1 VRRRRDG
8 RPDRDG
14 GCLAVRRAGH
24 GLACANIRYL
34 PGMAAVVMLLFLPV
48 VSLLPNEGW
57 DAEIG
62 VKLPFPAKWTDY
74 EARVFVG
81 YYDFEPTWKG
91 NVDSDNDVSGVKARV
106 EIRFWNSL
114 FLDAE
119 WFEDKDLY
127 GSDYLVGVRLR
138 VPLGPQEFKALSGGD
153 AYGWRGGGEGPV
165 TVPQRMFDMIMRDPH
180 IQVRNEIQL
189 TQSFFNE
196 TKRSKHDYLLL
207 ADVIFVF
214 GDNVG
219 DLAEDGS
226 AEHPF
231 DVVQEG
237 VDESAARNFPNVYVF
252 GASGPYRE
260 NVLIGH
266 DMSLYGEG
274 CPVGRGAPPTRGF
287 GRPVVEGQAGAS
299 LITPAVLEIADA
311 GRVLVQGFE
320 FTAAPYAGGPWA
332 SPFDGGTLSPLAGI
346 YAHDVADLTIGCN
359 LFRNLAAGVVATYGP
374 VADFN
379 LAIVNNQFR
388 NVGLGIGALTDVG
401 GHALIAGNDIQGA
414 LLGIGFLGMDMTGR
428 AEVEIVGNRITGRT
442 VNLAGIEPFEL
453 FSDLFNDV
461 LPPVP
466 GFPADHPGT
475 LPFPTLGG
483 IVVVAAPGA
492 DIGARVNGNL
502 VQHPAIGVAG
512 LALGLGADPTT
523 LDFEVRN
530 NELVGGGLD
539 SVYQLALA
547 HAGTL
552 AALITGNYGVWD
564 EAQTGIIGD
573 QIRDA
578 LPASL
583 GFDAGLLGIGAVAV
597 GDMAVMNNT
606 VIADNLVRDYLIGIG
621 AAAGGGASM
630 DGAVVSGNLMQNN
643 LAGILGVAV
652 SDASMQDMRIADNI
666 VIGAPGLGSVNPL
679 LQDFGLTLLGPDP
692 VQLPEIGLAGIG
704 LLGIG
709 DANTDGFTITGNSV
723 NDHLLGI
730 GVAAVYDTEARD
742 GVINGNR
749 LTDNL
754 LGIAGLSLY
763 GGNLSRIEI
772 GGNSIV
778 GGGTLSLANGVL
790 GGLLDPVGAYDPGIS
805 GIALVSVEAL
815 ARNFDIH
822 DNTLQQQ
829 AVGIGVVGVDANMNR
844 GRIAGNQVDQTL
856 VGILGL
862 AIGADMQNLDIVGN
876 RVQGGGV
883 VPLAA
888 LLADNPGALPA
899 GDAGVLGIGLIGVDS
914 DIDSFTIAGN
924 TVRNEALGLVFAG
937 IDSDARNGSVDDNVV
952 EGNLAGILGLAVDA
966 NMRDLSIS
974 GNTVSG
980 AGLPGTLDLVE
991 AVAPGLLPTEI
1002 ADLALP
1008 DWGVLGIGL
1017 IGADSANVD
1026 DFVILDNTVS
1036 RNVAGIAVVGA
1047 SGANMR
1053 DGEIAANVLS
1063 ANLLGIT
1070 AVATPGANLN
1080 RLQVN
1085 NNTLTGSGLGY
1096 VNPLLEGAP
1105 VPLSLQNVGFAGIS
1119 LMAFGNGKMVDA
1131 EVDGNTVSDY
1141 LAGTLG
1147 LAYGSDTSLRGL
1159 YVGDNDID
1167 DCAFGVFLAGID
1179 GANLRDVNI
1188 FRNEISDSLVGVLAT
1203 ASRTDDLA
1211 PRTAMTVTIENN
1223 TIGGDDAML
1232 VDGFTALSLISSISG
1247 NGFYGI
1253 PAELLGANQLLINP
1267 NDMLAVFPGL
1277 DDILPG
1283 GFDPLNPPSLGDI
1296 VETPNFSQL
1305 LNGQGMAGVLVHM
1318 DSAADVSSATIVENH
1333 IGNMEN
1339 GMYIVV
1345 TDDEPSAQVVDIVA
1359 TDNFSQDN
1367 FIIGDD
1373 LTRSDYT
1380 LTEGGLFQTP
1390 FVEVPTP

>member
-1 VRRRRDG
+1 
-8 RPDRDG
+8 
-14 GCLAVRRAGH
+14 
-24 GLACANIRYL
+24 
-34 PGMAAVVMLLFLPV
+34 M
-48 VSLLPNEGW
+48 
-57 DAEIG
+57 
-62 VKLPFPAKWTDY
+62 
-74 EARVFVG
+74 
-81 YYDFEPTWKG
+81 
-91 NVDSDNDVSGVKARV
+91 
-106 EIRFWNSL
+106 
-114 FLDAE
+114 
-119 WFEDKDLY
+119 
-127 GSDYLVGVRLR
+127 
-138 VPLGPQEFKALSGGD
+138 
-153 AYGWRGGGEGPV
+153 
-165 TVPQRMFDMIMRDPH
+165 
-180 IQVRNEIQL
+180 
-189 TQSFFNE
+189 
-196 TKRSKHDYLLL
+196 
-207 ADVIFVF
+207 
-214 GDNVG
+214 
-219 DLAEDGS
+219 
-226 AEHPF
+226 
-231 DVVQEG
+231 
-237 VDESAARNFPNVYVF
+237 
-252 GASGPYRE
+252 
-260 NVLIGH
+260 
-266 DMSLYGEG
+266 
-274 CPVGRGAPPTRGF
+274 
-287 GRPVVEGQAGAS
+287 
-299 LITPAVLEIADA
+299 
-311 GRVLVQGFE
+311 
-320 FTAAPYAGGPWA
+320 
-332 SPFDGGTLSPLAGI
+332 
-346 YAHDVADLTIGCN
+346 
-359 LFRNLAAGVVATYGP
+359 
-374 VADFN
+374 
-379 LAIVNNQFR
+379 
-388 NVGLGIGALTDVG
+388 
-401 GHALIAGNDIQGA
+401 
-414 LLGIGFLGMDMTGR
+414 
-428 AEVEIVGNRITGRT
+428 
-442 VNLAGIEPFEL
+442 
-453 FSDLFNDV
+453 
-461 LPPVP
+461 
-466 GFPADHPGT
+466 
-475 LPFPTLGG
+475 
-483 IVVVAAPGA
+483 
-492 DIGARVNGNL
+492 
-502 VQHPAIGVAG
+502 
-512 LALGLGADPTT
+512 
-523 LDFEVRN
+523 
-530 NELVGGGLD
+530 
-539 SVYQLALA
+539 
-547 HAGTL
+547 
-552 AALITGNYGVWD
+552 
-564 EAQTGIIGD
+564 
-573 QIRDA
+573 
-578 LPASL
+578 
-583 GFDAGLLGIGAVAV
+583 
-597 GDMAVMNNT
+597 
-606 VIADNLVRDYLIGIG
+606 
-621 AAAGGGASM
+621 
-630 DGAVVSGNLMQNN
+630 
-643 LAGILGVAV
+643 
-652 SDASMQDMRIADNI
+652 
-666 VIGAPGLGSVNPL
+666 
-679 LQDFGLTLLGPDP
+679 
-692 VQLPEIGLAGIG
+692 
-704 LLGIG
+704 
-709 DANTDGFTITGNSV
+709 
-723 NDHLLGI
+723 
-730 GVAAVYDTEARD
+730 
-742 GVINGNR
+742 
-749 LTDNL
+749 
-754 LGIAGLSLY
+754 
-763 GGNLSRIEI
+763 
-772 GGNSIV
+772 
-778 GGGTLSLANGVL
+778 

-1105 VPLSLQNVGFAGIS
+1105 VPLSLQNVGLAGIS